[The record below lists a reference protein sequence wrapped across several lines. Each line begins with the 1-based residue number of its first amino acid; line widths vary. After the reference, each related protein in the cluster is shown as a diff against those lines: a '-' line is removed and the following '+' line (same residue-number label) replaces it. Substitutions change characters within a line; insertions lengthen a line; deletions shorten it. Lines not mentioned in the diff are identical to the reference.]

1 MTVFIISLVGSFLLS
16 TLVFGTVTWIR
27 NEEKPLK
34 VKLFKTITAVVVMS
48 LIMSFFFTCY
58 HLGETDEWNDGKCST
73 CNVEW
78 DFEGAD
84 RGRNSKTYYYECP
97 SCHDVITQNN
107 LH

>member
-1 MTVFIISLVGSFLLS
+1 MTVFIISLVGSLLLS
-16 TLVFGTVTWIR
+16 TIIFGTMTWIR
-27 NEEKPLK
+27 NEEKPIGK
-34 VKLFKTITAVVVMS
+34 RVVKTITAVIVMS

-58 HLGETDEWNDGKCST
+58 YLGETDEWNDGKCST

-84 RGRNSKTYYYECP
+84 RGMNSKTYYYECP